1 MKILVVVP
9 TATDKPDWKFVES
22 FYGLRIPFEF
32 EKIKIPKSAIHV
44 AREMAVTKMM
54 KEGFDY
60 LLFVDDDME
69 FKPDLLEKLLSHDAP
84 IVTAMAFKRVFPYT
98 PCFYE
103 KCEITKENGVY
114 LKPYEFDE
122 IPKEP
127 FTVEACGAA
136 CILIK
141 REVFEKI
148 QYPWFLPLPFTGE
161 DISFCLQVKKAGIP
175 ILVDPDPIV
184 GHIESRSIDVYTYLN
199 EKARM
204 EGAL

>member
-1 MKILVVVP
+1 MKILIVVP
-9 TATDKPDWKFVES
+9 TASDKPDWRFVES
-22 FYGLRIPFEF
+22 FYGLRAPVDS
-32 EKIKIPKSAIHV
+32 EKIKIPKSTIHV

-54 KEGFDY
+54 KENFDC

-69 FKPDLLEKLLSHDAP
+69 FKPDLLERLLSHDAP
-84 IVTAMAFKRVFPYT
+84 IVSAMAFKRVHPYT

-103 KCEITKENGVY
+103 KCEMTDKGVY

-127 FTVEACGAA
+127 FEVEACGAA
-136 CILIK
+136 CMLIR

-161 DISFCLQVKKAGIP
+161 DISFCLQAKKAGIP
-175 ILVDPDPIV
+175 ILIDPAPIV
-184 GHIESRSIDVYTYLN
+184 GHIESRSVDVYTYL
-199 EKARM
+199 EEQSKM